1 MALSRSPIQLN
12 KPSPYLKSLNKR
24 ASDGD
29 LKDRAVGRDVEIN
42 KLSAS
47 LLRRRKPNCI
57 LVGEAGTGKT
67 AIVEELAHRINE
79 KSTTHLQNF
88 EIFEL
93 DLNGLIAGTK
103 NRGEFE
109 QRMHQ
114 IINILGT
121 KNDKDKILFIDE
133 FHNAFTKDGSEDKV
147 SLLSILKPALARGS
161 LRCIGATTYD
171 EYMKNILPD
180 GAFNRR
186 FTCINVPQLSD
197 ESTLEAILSV
207 KKNYEDFHKC
217 VYSLDSIKTC
227 ISISNRYFHYRSQ
240 PDKSLDLIDEI
251 GSNIAILNKQKLR
264 DPNCKVSKQDVIN
277 FCVKYLKLNV
287 DGYSEEIESSN
298 IRLTTIQNELSQQ
311 IIGQSH
317 AIKTLCKALMRKQ
330 LGFYN
335 SKRPIASFLLLG
347 PSASGKTKLSRL
359 FGQLYFDSILCLDMS
374 EYQEQFSV
382 SSLIG
387 APPGYVAYTEG
398 GLLTNFIKRNPYS
411 LILFDQLDKAHPNL
425 INLLLQ
431 ILEDGRLKDNSGK
444 LHDFTNSI
452 IIMTSSITSDVSNS
466 IGFFSSENEEHEARD
481 VNNNNNNLK
490 MLTMN
495 YNPEFINRIDENI
508 EFDQLSELDL
518 REIVK
523 KHIVQKLSEVLLKY
537 PIFDEVIKSL
547 KIDVHIDN
555 IFEMTEKKNARE
567 LTNNAEKYVI
577 DLFVEKILTSR

>member
-1 MALSRSPIQLN
+1 MSLSKSPMQIN
-12 KPSPYLKSLNKR
+12 KPSPYLKNLNKR

-29 LKDRAVGRDVEIN
+29 LKDRAIGRDVEIK

-79 KSTTHLQNF
+79 KSAAHLQNF

-93 DLNGLIAGTK
+93 DLNGLIAGTR

-114 IINILGT
+114 IMNILET
-121 KNDKDKILFIDE
+121 KSSNDKDKILFIDE
-133 FHNAFTKDGSEDKV
+133 LHNAFATDGTADQS
-147 SLLSILKPALARGS
+147 SLLSILKPALARGT
-161 LRCIGATTYD
+161 LRCIGATTND
-171 EYMKNILPD
+171 EYTKNILPD

-186 FTCINVPQLSD
+186 FTCINVPQLNYD
-197 ESTLEAILSV
+197 TTLEAILSV
-207 KKNYEDFHKC
+207 KKNYEDYHKC

-227 ISISNRYFHYRSQ
+227 IDISNRYFHYRSQ

-251 GSNIAILNKQKLR
+251 GSNIAILNKKNLR
-264 DPNCKVSKQDVIN
+264 DPNCKISKQDVLN
-277 FCVKYLKLNV
+277 FCVEYLKLNV
-287 DGYSEEIESSN
+287 DGYNDDLESSN
-298 IRLTTIQNELSQQ
+298 LRLTKIQEKLSQQ

-359 FGQLYFDSILCLDMS
+359 LGELYFDSILRLDMS
-374 EYQEQFSV
+374 EYQEKFSV

-398 GLLTNFIKRNPYS
+398 GTLTNFIRRNPYS
-411 LILFDQLDKAHPNL
+411 LILFDQLDKAHPNV

-431 ILEDGRLKDNSGK
+431 ILEDGRLNDNSGK

-452 IIMTSSITSDVSNS
+452 IIMTSSITSDNLNS
-466 IGFFSSENEEHEARD
+466 IGFFSSKYEQHEPRD
-481 VNNNNNNLK
+481 INNDLK
-490 MLTMN
+490 MLTMT
-495 YNPEFINRIDENI
+495 YKPEFINRIDEII
-508 EFDQLSELDL
+508 ELDKLSDLDL
-518 REIVK
+518 REIVEK
-523 KHIVQKLSEVLLKY
+523 QIVQKLSEVLLKY
-537 PIFDEVIKSL
+537 PIFYEVIKSL

-555 IFEMTEKKNARE
+555 IFQMTDKMNARE

-577 DLFVEKILTSR
+577 DLFVERILTLR